1 MRRALWFLLAGGVLA
16 LLAGWVVG
24 TRPDLAA
31 QAATPLRQVIGNE
44 GVAQLETAVFTL
56 QDRVRQWQYGLGLAE
71 PAAPSA
77 MDTDRAVVASNFF
90 MVSSRSSQG
99 RLSETG
105 PNGMTIFPFPSGIN
119 SQDCFPLSSK
129 PEPLNR
135 FSP

>member
-56 QDRVRQWQYGLGLAE
+56 QDRVRQ
-71 PAAPSA
+71 
-77 MDTDRAVVASNFF
+77 
-90 MVSSRSSQG
+90 
-99 RLSETG
+99 
-105 PNGMTIFPFPSGIN
+105 
-119 SQDCFPLSSK
+119 
-129 PEPLNR
+129 
-135 FSP
+135 